1 MSTPRSQEVVEM
13 INLITRQRRLDRD
26 FVVASLRDAIAITVR
41 RNLGIKGQVFVHV
54 DPKTGEITI
63 QVEKK
68 VVQKVTDPH
77 NEISLEEARKIN
89 PMVEEGQTLMVDV
102 PFEIF
107 GRNAVFRI
115 QNTFLQRIREA
126 ERQHIYRDFQQRIG
140 EIVIGTVQ
148 KEEKAGVYVGLGK
161 AEAFLPREECIPG
174 ERYRQ
179 GGSIRAMILRV
190 EETGRRGR
198 PQIILSRTHP
208 DFLKRLMEIE
218 IPEVTEGTVEIR
230 GVARIPGKRAKV
242 AVRSKDPRIDPVGA
256 CIGVRGTRIQPVTRE
271 LSGEKI
277 DVVYWYP
284 ELSRFAASALS
295 PVEPLLIYEDGD
307 KLVAVVED
315 EKIPEAKGKE
325 AQNVILASK
334 LVGKEIEIMPLSEFK
349 GTPRGVSILELEGLP
364 PEVLEAMRK
373 QGMYVFY
380 DVPSLAELVALEG
393 VDEALA
399 LKILEMIETKLEEK
413 HQQRKVSEDA

>member
-1 MSTPRSQEVVEM
+1 MSTPRPQEVVEM
-13 INLITRQRRLDRD
+13 INLITRQRKLDRD
-26 FVVASLRDAIAITVR
+26 FVVTALRDAIASTVR
-41 RNLGIKGQVFVHV
+41 KNLGIKKQVLVHV

-63 QVEKK
+63 QVEKT
-68 VVQKVTDPH
+68 VVKEVQDPN

-89 PMVEEGQTLMVDV
+89 PMIEEGQTLMVDV
-102 PFEIF
+102 PFDIF
-107 GRNAVFRI
+107 GRNAVFKI

-140 EIVIGTVQ
+140 EVIIGTVQ

-179 GGSIRAMILRV
+179 GGTIRAMILRV

-230 GVARIPGKRAKV
+230 SVARIPGKRAKV
-242 AVRSKDPRIDPVGA
+242 AVRSKDPRVDPVGA
-256 CIGVRGTRIQPVTRE
+256 CIGVRGTRIQPVSRE
-271 LSGEKI
+271 LGGEKI

-284 ELSRFAASALS
+284 ELPRFAASALS

-307 KLVAVVED
+307 KLVAVIED

-334 LVGKEIEIMPLSEFK
+334 LVGREIEIQ
-349 GTPRGVSILELEGLP
+349 PRSAFQGVPEGVSILELEGIP
-364 PEVLEAMRK
+364 SEVIEAMRK
-373 QGMYVFY
+373 RGMYVFK
-380 DVPSLAELVALEG
+380 DVPSLAELVAIEG
-393 VDEALA
+393 VDETLA

-413 HQQRKVSEDA
+413 RRQRKVVKNA